1 MSCVGC
7 VTPATDD
14 FSARYRFVRG
24 RAASPKNRRHGNGKK
39 EMRGGDVK
47 DTKLRRAVTGSKG
60 GKMGFLMS

>member
-1 MSCVGC
+1 MSCVGG

-24 RAASPKNRRHGNGKK
+24 GAASPKNRRHGKEK

-47 DTKLRRAVTGSKG
+47 DTKLRRVVTVSKG
-60 GKMGFLMS
+60 GKMGFLIS